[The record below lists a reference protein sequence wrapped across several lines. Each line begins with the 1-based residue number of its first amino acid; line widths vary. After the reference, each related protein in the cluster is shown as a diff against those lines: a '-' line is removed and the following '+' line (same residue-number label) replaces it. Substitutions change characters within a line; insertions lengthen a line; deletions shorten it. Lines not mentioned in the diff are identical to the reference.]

1 MKHFATAVLLLLAI
15 SVSGIAA
22 VQPSLKKDTVEQLV
36 KSLTEA
42 YTGKTLASLDEGKPY
57 LGNITIVIEHSLGN
71 KKETKTFKTLG
82 KVDEWLKSR
91 EKEELPSR
99 QAFTLK
105 QCKKGVCNFTEDGL
119 LHNNLYFKKVTYSYS
134 KGRYYIKTI
143 TFLDGD

>member
-1 MKHFATAVLLLLAI
+1 MKHFATAAVLLLLAI
-15 SVSGIAA
+15 SVSVMA
-22 VQPSLKKDTVEQLV
+22 VQPSSKKDTVEQLV

-57 LGNITIVIEHSLGN
+57 LGNITVVIEHSLGN
-71 KKETKTFKTLG
+71 KKETKTFKSLG

-99 QAFTLK
+99 QTFTLK
-105 QCKKGVCNFTEDGL
+105 QCKKGVCSFTEDGL
-119 LHNNLYFKKVTYSYS
+119 LHNNLYFKKVTYISS

-143 TFLDGD
+143 TLLDGD